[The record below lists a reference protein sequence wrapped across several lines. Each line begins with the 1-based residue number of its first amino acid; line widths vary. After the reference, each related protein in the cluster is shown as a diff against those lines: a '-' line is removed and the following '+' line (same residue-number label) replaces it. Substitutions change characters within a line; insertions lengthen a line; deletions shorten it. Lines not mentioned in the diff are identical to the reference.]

1 MLPLGMPMRD
11 TSYLLNHSESCS
23 NGYQNDISGSFNNG
37 NIYPGMHIFVRVD
50 AGNCMEVGDIDSQQ
64 FHSWCEGPN
73 ASGQTAEAIMERAR
87 VPIRPNRQR
96 PGKFASA
103 KFQGVGIEEDYTSG
117 PVRAGYWGFPYLW
130 HDYNNMYASYAN
142 NAHEMASPGPL
153 QIDNSE
159 SPTDDSPIT
168 WLNYN

>member
-1 MLPLGMPMRD
+1 MRD

-73 ASGQTAEAIMERAR
+73 ASGQTAEAIMERAQGFPFDQTGS
-87 VPIRPNRQR
+87 VLA
-96 PGKFASA
+96 KFASA